1 MKIEIEQDRAVVE
14 TAVKII
20 CREKNKEI
28 QFLYEYIRQY
38 AKTVWVTKDGREHKL
53 GTNEIYYVEAVD
65 GKTFY
70 YTVSE
75 VLESRESLSVVED
88 NLRNCS
94 FVRVSKNCLLNIS
107 YLKSVMPYENHRLLA
122 IMQNGEKLMVGRV
135 YISALKKAIKEGRGL

>member
-1 MKIEIEQDRAVVE
+1 M
-14 TAVKII
+14 
-20 CREKNKEI
+20 
-28 QFLYEYIRQY
+28 
-38 AKTVWVTKDGREHKL
+38 
-53 GTNEIYYVEAVD
+53 EAVD